1 MPSAMNTKHNTRI
14 DEWTFSKAQSFDL
27 GGALGFLFRRLN
39 SLSNAIFAEVSGQQ
53 DLTAMQMRSE
63 EHTYDLQSL
72 MRNSYAVFC
81 LKNTNHKK
89 QHQNTYVHLTC
100 TNRQHRN

>member
-39 SLSNAIFAEVSGQQ
+39 SLSNAIFAEVSGQK
-53 DLTAMQMRSE
+53 DLTAMQLGILLLVHQAGLITLRDMAERKRVDRRKTPE
-63 EHTYDLQSL
+63 EEQS
-72 MRNSYAVFC
+72 RVGTS
-81 LKNTNHKK
+81 
-89 QHQNTYVHLTC
+89 
-100 TNRQHRN
+100 

>member
-53 DLTAMQMRSE
+53 DLTAMQMGILLTV
-63 EHTYDLQSL
+63 HTVGLITIPDLAERQRVDSSTRQE
-72 MRNSYAVFC
+72 M
-81 LKNTNHKK
+81 
-89 QHQNTYVHLTC
+89 VHTMVVPDC
-100 TNRQHRN
+100 I